1 MKSSRLITVL
11 AVSLCLTVQSATAAV
26 RLKDVARIRDQ
37 KSVQLTGLGLVV
49 GLAGTGD
56 NKNTQFTIRMLG
68 NLMSNSGIEVPSA
81 TIKVKNVAAVM
92 VTATVSPYVK
102 EGGTFDVTVSST
114 GDAASLEG
122 GTLLV
127 SHMLDSMGRR
137 VARAQ
142 GMLTVGGTN
151 SNVASTVANVAN
163 GGILLRELPT
173 ISMDEHN
180 MLVTLVNPDFT
191 TAFRL
196 SEAIN
201 EDFGLDLAMAQD
213 AGSII
218 VNVPDE
224 YSAAGDLVRF
234 ISEVEAV
241 TFEPDSRARV
251 VINERTGTIVAG
263 GMVSLGSVAITHGD
277 LSLIIEDPAAA
288 AAAAPA
294 VPALPGQ
301 GPTGDRFVT
310 IAESANV
317 GEVAQALNQ
326 LGVTPNDLIAIFQA
340 LKRSGS
346 LRAELL
352 FM

>member
-1 MKSSRLITVL
+1 MKSAKTIIITALCACLLI
-11 AVSLCLTVQSATAAV
+11 SSASAAV
-26 RLKDVARIRDQ
+26 RLKDVAQIRDQ

-56 NKNTQFTIRMLG
+56 NRNTQFTIRMIG
-68 NLMSNSGIEVPSA
+68 NLMLNSGVDVPA
-81 TIKVKNVAAVM
+81 TTIKVKNVAAVM

-102 EGGTFDVTVSST
+102 DGGTFDVTVSST
-114 GDAASLEG
+114 GDAVSLEG

-127 SHMLDSMGRR
+127 THLKDSMGRR
-137 VARAQ
+137 IARAQ
-142 GMLTVGGTN
+142 GPLTIGGTSSNVSSTVGA
-151 SNVASTVANVAN
+151 VPN
-163 GGILLRELPT
+163 GGLLLRELPT

-196 SEAIN
+196 AEAIN
-201 EDFGLDLAMAQD
+201 EDFGLDLAIAQD

-224 YSAAGDLVRF
+224 YAEVGDLVRF

-241 TFEPDSRARV
+241 SFEPDNRARV
-251 VINERTGTIVAG
+251 IINERTGTIVAG
-263 GMVSLGSVAITHGD
+263 GTVSLGAVAITHGN
-277 LSLIIEDPAAA
+277 LSLVIEDPQAQAAQA
-288 AAAAPA
+288 Q
-294 VPALPGQ
+294 PALPGQ
-301 GPTGDRFVT
+301 GPQGDRLVT
-310 IAESANV
+310 IDESSNV
-317 GEVAQALNQ
+317 NEVAQALNQ
-326 LGVTPNDLIAIFQA
+326 LGVSPNDLIAIFQA

-346 LRAELL
+346 LRAELV